1 MLLKSGE
8 VVQAAAH
15 YRKQLALNQEMVAA
29 DPANAQFRRNQAVAL
44 IKIGDVDARMGRTHD
59 AFSNYNEALR
69 IREQLSSVAPQD
81 IYIQRDLAEVR
92 SKLATLKAEH

>member
-1 MLLKSGE
+1 
-8 VVQAAAH
+8 
-15 YRKQLALNQEMVAA
+15 
-29 DPANAQFRRNQAVAL
+29 
-44 IKIGDVDARMGRTHD
+44 MGRTHD

-81 IYIQRDLAEVR
+81 IYIHRDLAEVR